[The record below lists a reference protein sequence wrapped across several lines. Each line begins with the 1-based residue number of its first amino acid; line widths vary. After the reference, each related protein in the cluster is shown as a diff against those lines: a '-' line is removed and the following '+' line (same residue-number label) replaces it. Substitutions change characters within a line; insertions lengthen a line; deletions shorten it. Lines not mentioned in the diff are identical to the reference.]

1 MDISKGVKL
10 IISALGA
17 AAILVSV
24 PFFLDDRYENEID
37 AAETKMEVAGVKQ
50 VSQEQIETL
59 ESVQRSLQSMQRDFD
74 LRALESLRNEKYL
87 MKKQLDA
94 NPDNDLLKDRVER
107 LQDKIEKLENK
118 IYR

>member
-1 MDISKGVKL
+1 M
-10 IISALGA
+10 SAIGMIFM
-17 AAILVSV
+17 AAI
-24 PFFLDDRYENEID
+24 FLEDRFENESD
-37 AAETKMEVAGVKQ
+37 AAETKIEVADIKQ

-59 ESVQRSLQSMQRDFD
+59 ESVQQSLQSMQRDYD

-94 NPDNDLLKDRVER
+94 DLDNDLLKDRVER

-118 IYR
+118 LYR